1 MIYYKLEFQYL
12 KKVLIF
18 NTLKNHSTKQL
29 FNDRKEF
36 WNEELIVSKKIFPII
51 VSWIKTCFVYL
62 IDVEMDWTSVSH
74 LSRAQFIKT

>member
-36 WNEELIVSKKIFPII
+36 
-51 VSWIKTCFVYL
+51 
-62 IDVEMDWTSVSH
+62 
-74 LSRAQFIKT
+74 